1 MEGKKKID
9 VHAINKKKKKKHKF
23 SQYEMKEK
31 KIDVHTVKN
40 KKKIKN

>member
-1 MEGKKKID
+1 MLKT
-9 VHAINKKKKKKHKF
+9 KKKKHKF